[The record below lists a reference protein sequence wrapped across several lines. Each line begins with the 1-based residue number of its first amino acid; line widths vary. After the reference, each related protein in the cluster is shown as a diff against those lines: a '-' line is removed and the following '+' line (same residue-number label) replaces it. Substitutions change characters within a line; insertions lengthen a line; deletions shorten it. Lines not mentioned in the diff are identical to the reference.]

1 MITFS
6 AVRPEMIPELA
17 ARLSREDLVELE
29 RRGRESAADA
39 IREAVAA
46 SDEAFTASWDGEVQ
60 AVFGVAEWHGERPEG
75 VQRVGMP
82 WLLCAAPPPRIQMT
96 FMRMAEEVVARWS
109 RTFPALVA
117 CVDAEHT
124 RAHRWLVSLGLKPV
138 IEQQHNGFPVIGFMR
153 FNTGDH
159 GNV

>member
-29 RRGRESAADA
+29 RRGWRSAADA
-39 IREAVAA
+39 IREAVTA
-46 SDEAFTASWDGEVQ
+46 SSEAFMASWDGEVQ

-75 VQRVGMP
+75 TQRVGMP

-96 FMRMAEEVVARWS
+96 FMRMAEEVVTRWS

-124 RAHRWLVSLGLKPV
+124 RAHRWLASLGLKPV
-138 IEQQHNGFPVIGFMR
+138 IEQEHNGFPVVGFMR
-153 FNTGDH
+153 LNTSGDH
-159 GNV
+159 S